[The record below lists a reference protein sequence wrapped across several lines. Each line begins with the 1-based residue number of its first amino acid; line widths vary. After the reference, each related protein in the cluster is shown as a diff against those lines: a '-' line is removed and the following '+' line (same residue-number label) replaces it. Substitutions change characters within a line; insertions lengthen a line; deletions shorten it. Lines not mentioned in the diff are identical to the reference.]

1 VEWAKLLCALLR
13 VARANWNFSNLFSI
27 CVSSASV
34 NTYYIILDIFLWA
47 CPGLRFPCRTSVISA
62 PFVLRPAQDVAANV
76 SKTLGENSRKSFPAV
91 SRREWVVKSG
101 RHRLPRWLGSS
112 WVSTPL
118 VLTVV
123 AKIKLFSRDMLSA
136 LGS

>member
-1 VEWAKLLCALLR
+1 VEWAKLLSALLR

-76 SKTLGENSRKSFPAV
+76 SKTLGENSRKSFPSSFPERV
-91 SRREWVVKSG
+91 GREKRKTS
-101 RHRLPRWLGSS
+101 
-112 WVSTPL
+112 
-118 VLTVV
+118 LT
-123 AKIKLFSRDMLSA
+123 
-136 LGS
+136 